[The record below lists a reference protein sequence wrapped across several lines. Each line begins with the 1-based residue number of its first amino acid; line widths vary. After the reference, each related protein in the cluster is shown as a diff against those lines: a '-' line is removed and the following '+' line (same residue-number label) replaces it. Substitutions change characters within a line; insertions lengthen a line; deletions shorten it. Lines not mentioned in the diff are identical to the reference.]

1 MKQKN
6 WQGGLCHQEAPHEKR
21 MYATRDPRC
30 PVASLRGLLER
41 TPASATSLY
50 NHCSIEALPSP
61 QPMKILYAAKPCK
74 QHHFRSSCPIIHEI
88 LAVHEI
94 TQGSERSPRKRK
106 VVCSNPRRDK
116 PKSLKQIVTAP
127 LPNTRHKVKV
137 SCVLGEDHYKGM
149 SRVTV
154 AVAR

>member
-1 MKQKN
+1 MSESNPVILRYRMWYDLSIHFVSRGLEFHQQLSRNSFQFLTDNKGIEYVALSHEMKQKN
-6 WQGGLCHQEAPHEKR
+6 WQGELCHQEAPNEKR

-61 QPMKILYAAKPCK
+61 QSMKIWYAAKPCK

-88 LAVHEI
+88 LAVPEI
-94 TQGSERSPRKRK
+94 TQWGRAFAS
-106 VVCSNPRRDK
+106 
-116 PKSLKQIVTAP
+116 
-127 LPNTRHKVKV
+127 
-137 SCVLGEDHYKGM
+137 
-149 SRVTV
+149 
-154 AVAR
+154 